1 LEDISLSTES
11 QPTLVES
18 DELYLES
25 DDTNPLQIIYDL
37 DNNRVIVPTESEDT
51 QQIEEIDG
59 LDSTIRQTFVRNVR
73 NSRRRYNR

>member
-1 LEDISLSTES
+1 MGDISLSTES
-11 QPTLVES
+11 QPILAES

-37 DNNRVIVPTESEDT
+37 DNNRVIVPTENEDT

>member
-1 LEDISLSTES
+1 MEDISLLTES
-11 QPTLVES
+11 QPILAES

-37 DNNRVIVPTESEDT
+37 DNNRVIVPTENEDT

>member
-11 QPTLVES
+11 QPILAES

-37 DNNRVIVPTESEDT
+37 DNNRVIVPTENEDT

>member
-1 LEDISLSTES
+1 MTES
-11 QPTLVES
+11 QPILAES

-37 DNNRVIVPTESEDT
+37 DNNRVIVPTENEDT

>member
-1 LEDISLSTES
+1 MEDISLSTES
-11 QPTLVES
+11 QPILAES

-37 DNNRVIVPTESEDT
+37 DNNRVIVPTENEDT

>member
-1 LEDISLSTES
+1 LA
-11 QPTLVES
+11 ES

-37 DNNRVIVPTESEDT
+37 DNNRVIVPTENEDT

>member
-1 LEDISLSTES
+1 MEDISLSTES

>member
-1 LEDISLSTES
+1 LTES
-11 QPTLVES
+11 QPILAES

-37 DNNRVIVPTESEDT
+37 DNNRVIVPTENEDT